1 MFQSMAFNSARLTT
15 LVGLSLAVALV
26 GCQSAP
32 SSQQPAADAPL
43 PKTALPKVVATTS
56 VLCDLTQQL
65 AQSTVTLTCLMSP
78 GQDPHTYQ
86 ARPADR
92 QALDQADLVL
102 YGGYSFAPNLEGLIA
117 ASRNAA
123 VRVAVYEAAVP
134 QPLARE
140 DHGHDSHGHE
150 DEHDSGG
157 SDEQGH
163 AAASSADP
171 HIWHDATHNA
181 AIVEVIAAQLA
192 DVHPE
197 QAEFYQTQADQLSG
211 QFAELDRW
219 IQDQVATVPAGDRKL
234 VTTHNSFQ
242 YFAAAYGFEVAGAL
256 SGLSTAEKP
265 AAGDLTA
272 LVDQVKAAQVPTIFA
287 ETTVNP
293 KLMATVARDAGVEVA
308 AQPLFVE
315 GPGGVETAATTTQ
328 AMLVENTCVI
338 VTGLGGSCDRS
349 SSPLI

>member
-1 MFQSMAFNSARLTT
+1 MAFNSARLTA

-32 SSQQPAADAPL
+32 SSQPPAADAPL

-56 VLCDLTQQL
+56 VLCDLAQQL

-102 YGGYSFAPNLEGLIA
+102 YGGYSFAPNLESLIA
-117 ASRNAA
+117 ASRNQA

-140 DHGHDSHGHE
+140 EHGHDSHGHE
-150 DEHDSGG
+150 EDEHDSG
-157 SDEQGH
+157 
-163 AAASSADP
+163 SSADP

-197 QAEFYQTQADQLSG
+197 QAEFYQTQADQLSA

-315 GPGGVETAATTTQ
+315 GPGGVETAAATTQ